1 MTRSFSMR
9 AIPMLGAA
17 SVAALALL
25 GGCMKTDKNPPKSM
39 PTDARLY
46 PGSQN
51 LMSLV
56 IGPETSDM
64 MLTPDSAEQVLAY
77 YRTQAA
83 ADGLPEAQSPT
94 PAPSAGDQKAAF
106 NDPATGRMLV
116 VIAKPHDASHGGQ
129 TMVDITYPTPKAPT
143 S

>member
-1 MTRSFSMR
+1 MTRSFDGR
-9 AIPMLGAA
+9 AIPILGLA
-17 SVAALALL
+17 SVAALLL
-25 GGCMKTDKNPPKSM
+25 VGGCMQTDKNPPKSM
-39 PTDARLY
+39 PPYARLY

-64 MLTPDSAEQVLAY
+64 MLTSDSAEQVIAY

-83 ADGLPEAQSPT
+83 SDGLPEAQSPT
-94 PAPSAGDQKAAF
+94 PAASTGDQKVAF

-116 VIAKPHDASHGGQ
+116 VIAKPHDASHAGQ
-129 TMVDITYPTPKAPT
+129 TMVDITYPTPKAPA